1 MDKIEVKRRDQGCKS
16 VTYLTNK
23 LKHKSRC
30 SWFTGVVAPIQ
41 DLWVVLTMCRIRS
54 GHHYECIIGTP
65 RVLINSCT
73 SHLPFI
79 GLTHF
84 KLFRHAI
91 NRSFKEN
98 KWVIFCLC
106 YLINFCL
113 PSSLMLSEAL
123 LYWLVESNV
132 QLHLKQTKTGHGK
145 SACDGIGGSSRENE
159 SRFINIPSVSL
170 QFW

>member
-1 MDKIEVKRRDQGCKS
+1 MTQYGLANFLDIRTHIWNMDKMEVKRRDQGCKS

-65 RVLINSCT
+65 WVLINSYT

-79 GLTHF
+79 GLPHF

-91 NRSFKEN
+91 NSSFKEN
-98 KWVIFCLC
+98 KRFIFSLC
-106 YLINFCL
+106 YLLLTWSMSVCPP
-113 PSSLMLSEAL
+113 PSWWASLA
-123 LYWLVESNV
+123 
-132 QLHLKQTKTGHGK
+132 G
-145 SACDGIGGSSRENE
+145 
-159 SRFINIPSVSL
+159 
-170 QFW
+170 FWNLMCSCT

>member
-1 MDKIEVKRRDQGCKS
+1 MCSFRCRWHPNSERHTLNKWQYGPIGPANFLDIRTHIWNMDKIEVKRRDQGCKS

-91 NRSFKEN
+91 NSSFKEN

-113 PSSLMLSEAL
+113 PSSLMLS
-123 LYWLVESNV
+123 
-132 QLHLKQTKTGHGK
+132 
-145 SACDGIGGSSRENE
+145 
-159 SRFINIPSVSL
+159 
-170 QFW
+170 